1 MRSVVILLMQDWIS
15 QVLDR
20 PEGGYSDL
28 DVDAVNFVKYPLLA
42 NMRYGIV
49 HMKAGDCLFIPWR
62 W

>member
-1 MRSVVILLMQDWIS
+1 MQDWIS